1 MSAGKGAG
9 LAEKLRT
16 MPPIKAVFFDIDDTL
31 FSTSDFARRA
41 RENSIDAMIR
51 CGLRVDR
58 DILLRELEEIIS
70 EFSSNYEG
78 HFNKLLL
85 RVPRSSYE
93 ALNPAILIAAGVVAY
108 HETKFRELA
117 PYNDA
122 IEVLKI
128 LARTSLIRGV
138 ITAGL
143 EVKQAEKLIRLKVYD
158 YLTSNAIFISDQIG
172 ISKPNVKLYQR
183 ACADLGLRPQ
193 EAMYIGDNPLHDI
206 DPPNAI
212 GMITVRN
219 RRSGKYLDHEG
230 KTPARHEIQNFWD
243 LLRIL
248 EDVYGVRPDPAAAR
262 ASKRSRPTP
271 RR

>member
-1 MSAGKGAG
+1 MAA
-9 LAEKLRT
+9 L
-16 MPPIKAVFFDIDDTL
+16 KAIFFDIDDTL

-41 RENSIDAMIR
+41 RENSMEAMIR
-51 CGLRVDR
+51 SGLKIDR
-58 DILLRELEEIIS
+58 EVLLRELQEVIS
-70 EFSSNYEG
+70 EFSSNYEH

-85 RVPRSSYE
+85 RIPRSSYDGV
-93 ALNPAILIAAGVVAY
+93 NPAILIAAGVVAY

-122 IEVLKI
+122 LEVLKV

-158 YLTSNAIFISDQIG
+158 YLTPNAIFISDQIG

-183 ACADLGLRPQ
+183 ACSDLGLRPS
-193 EAMYIGDNPLHDI
+193 EAMYIGDNPTHDI
-206 DPPNAI
+206 DPPNEI

-230 KTPARHEIQNFWD
+230 KTAPRHEIQNFWD

-248 EDVYGVRPDPAAAR
+248 EDVYGIRPHDDAAPR
-262 ASKRSRPTP
+262 RPTSRSP
-271 RR
+271 RRALRNN